1 MLRVRPISSINR
13 AAIITSRRF
22 VSGTQQRLVSVT
34 PQTSNAAITLDNYEN
49 NKHHQELTPPSTVSY
64 LKTLSKPEILS
75 LGMIGMATLN
85 KPILNMVIKL
95 FPYVPMPLIK
105 VFISKLYCGGDN
117 FAQVKQFG
125 EKLQKRGISNMM
137 LSLTIEDSEGTKNI
151 DIDYIVGE
159 TVKSVHEI
167 LKPNMVSQLER
178 CHGDATKINEI
189 APGYIALKPSALVA
203 NPHEVLM
210 NFNSTD
216 PYWVEQRNKLVD
228 NCSRIAQNVYDLNQ
242 QLLKKYPQR
251 TAPFFVTTI
260 DAEKYDLQING
271 VYDLQRILFKKFN
284 KMESPMISVIG
295 TWQLYL
301 VDSAK
306 HLAMDYALA
315 AKEGYKLGLK
325 LVRGAYIHSEAKRDS
340 IIYKTKE
347 GSDENYDNVMSTV
360 INDLMQNRS
369 NSYYG
374 HLVVASH
381 NYGSQML
388 ATELLN
394 NAPYSP
400 GKANVVLGQ
409 LLGMSDNVT
418 HDLITNHGAK
428 NIIKYVPWGP
438 PVETKDYLLRRLQE
452 NGDAVKSDNGWPLVK
467 AVFKTLFSRA

>member
-1 MLRVRPISSINR
+1 MLRVRPFCTR
-13 AAIITSRRF
+13 LVGTRF
-22 VSGTQQRLVSVT
+22 VSTTPRRLVSVT
-34 PQTSNAAITLDNYEN
+34 PQKSTAIVMDHYHSAKT
-49 NKHHQELTPPSTVSY
+49 HTELTPPSSVSY
-64 LKTLSKPEILS
+64 LRTLSKAEVFS
-75 LGMIGMATLN
+75 LGMIGLVTTSKTL
-85 KPILNMVIKL
+85 LDLVIKL

-105 VFISKLYCGGDN
+105 VFVSRLYCGGDN
-117 FAQVKQFG
+117 FEQVKMFG

-151 DIDYIVGE
+151 DIDYIVEE

-178 CHGDATKINEI
+178 CNGNSKAINEI

-203 NPHEVLM
+203 NPHDVLN
-210 NFNSTD
+210 NFNNPD
-216 PYWVEQRNKLVD
+216 KYWVEQRNKLVD
-228 NCSRIAQNVYDLNQ
+228 NCSRIAQTVYDLNQ
-242 QLLKKYPQR
+242 QLLKNYPQR

-260 DAEKYDLQING
+260 DAEKYDLQVNG

-284 KMESPMISVIG
+284 KLDSPMVSVIG

-306 HLAMDYALA
+306 HLAEDYALA
-315 AKEGYKLGLK
+315 SREGYKLGLK
-325 LVRGAYIHSEAKRDS
+325 LVRGAYIHSEPKRDN

-347 GSDENYDNVMSTV
+347 GTDENYDNVMSTV
-360 INDLMQNRS
+360 INDLVQNGS
-369 NSYYG
+369 DSYYG

-388 ATELLN
+388 ATKILN
-394 NAPYSP
+394 NAPQTP

-438 PVETKDYLLRRLQE
+438 PLETKDYLLRRLQE

-467 AVFKTLFSRA
+467 AVFRSLFSRV